1 MRQREL
7 TCKGYARFVWWTSLR
22 RGVDRQRTGKVTPE
36 QFIKAWG
43 RLQIAVTTEEAMAAF
58 NKYGQ
63 TRDGFLPYPVFVE
76 ALLVGRNRLVGMAS
90 DMRKGAFVAGK
101 SADFQG
107 KIIYPPCRKGVFTP
121 SGWDGTPAKRSAQ
134 LPDAELELTFV
145 HGYARDCNANNLFY
159 TSTGEVVYYT
169 AGVGIVYDKA
179 AHTQRF
185 FDGHDDDIKC
195 LTISS
200 SRDLVASGQ
209 VGRTPHV
216 CVWNPADCRQLAR

>member
-1 MRQREL
+1 M
-7 TCKGYARFVWWTSLR
+7 CKRLRRGSSGTSLR

-43 RLQIAVTTEEAMAAF
+43 RLQIAVSTEEAMAAF

-134 LPDAELELTFV
+134 LPDAEFELTFV

-159 TSTGEVVYYT
+159 TSTGEVAYYT

-185 FDGHDDDIKC
+185 FQGHDDDIKC

-200 SRDLVASGQ
+200 SRDLIASGQ